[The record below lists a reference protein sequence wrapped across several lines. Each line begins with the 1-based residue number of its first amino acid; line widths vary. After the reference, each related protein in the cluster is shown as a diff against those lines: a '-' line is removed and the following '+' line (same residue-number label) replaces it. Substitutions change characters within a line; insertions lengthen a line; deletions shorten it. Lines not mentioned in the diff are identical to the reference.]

1 MTDLFSPQVFT
12 APLQV
17 YNVDGVFREVAD
29 VLHWVTTSYW
39 FLDVPASF
47 LTAVYINDI
56 LHSRLA
62 DVAKAY
68 FKAWFWF
75 LGDFQVQDFR
85 FKARSSR
92 RQIEATTSVNVNIFF
107 MEEWKEQDL

>member
-1 MTDLFSPQVFT
+1 MHRGKIRVDRFGLSFKPRFASTFESLTFEPQVLT

-29 VLHWVTTSYW
+29 VLHWLTTSYW

-62 DVAKAY
+62 DVARAY

-75 LGDFQVQDFR
+75 LGETHLVSV
-85 FKARSSR
+85 KARFSL
-92 RQIEATTSVNVNIFF
+92 
-107 MEEWKEQDL
+107 W

>member
-75 LGDFQVQDFR
+75 LGDFQVQDFC
-85 FKARSSR
+85 FKL
-92 RQIEATTSVNVNIFF
+92 
-107 MEEWKEQDL
+107 DLPKGK